1 MLIVYL
7 ILTILFV
14 SIFSASTSA
23 MVFSTFQIVEL
34 KPKWYYIIHATV
46 PISGLMAVIFISGF
60 CAKLAALN

>member
-1 MLIVYL
+1 MLIIYL
-7 ILTILFV
+7 MLTIFFV

-46 PISGLMAVIFISGF
+46 PISGIMAIIFIASL
-60 CAKLAALN
+60 CSKLAALN